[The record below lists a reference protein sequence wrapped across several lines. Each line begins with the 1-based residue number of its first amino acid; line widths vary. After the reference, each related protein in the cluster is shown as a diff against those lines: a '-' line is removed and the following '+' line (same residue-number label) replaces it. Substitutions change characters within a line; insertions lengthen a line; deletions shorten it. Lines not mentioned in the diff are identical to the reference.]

1 MAEIIMAQE
10 LKTGS
15 IEDIAKPFINPEKEV
30 NTVEDALNGAM
41 DIIAEDISDNPHIR
55 SIVRDV
61 FMKQGMIVSKKKK
74 DEDSVY
80 RMYYD
85 FSEPVA
91 KIAGHRVLAINR
103 GEKEEFLQVKI
114 EVPEETLMEQLKA
127 KLVKR
132 PPSITSEYVEK
143 ALADFMS
150 ALFFLRL
157 RGK

>member
-1 MAEIIMAQE
+1 LAEIIMAQE

-91 KIAGHRVLAINR
+91 KIAGHR
-103 GEKEEFLQVKI
+103 
-114 EVPEETLMEQLKA
+114 
-127 KLVKR
+127 
-132 PPSITSEYVEK
+132 
-143 ALADFMS
+143 
-150 ALFFLRL
+150 FLR
-157 RGK
+157 

>member
-1 MAEIIMAQE
+1 MAQE

-132 PPSITSEYVEK
+132 PPSITSEYVERRWRT
-143 ALADFMS
+143 LMS